1 MVIVIKADCNLGEE
15 GTTMT
20 EITEQELNEMVPL
33 INEIRNNSGYFP
45 TGSKMHY
52 EDPSIQDIYGK
63 FPGIENFISRIPCPI
78 SGIERISE
86 IHVFSEAPSSLY
98 M

>member
-1 MVIVIKADCNLGEE
+1 MVIVIKVDCNPGEE
-15 GTTMT
+15 ETTVT

-45 TGSKMHY
+45 TGTKIHF
-52 EDPSIQDIYGK
+52 EDPSIQDLYGR

-86 IHVFSEAPSSLY
+86 IHVFSEALSSLY